1 MSKVGNL
8 RAMFENKGDSSPP
21 ERGRSPGLSSA
32 GAESPRPLSK
42 IRTNFVA
49 IEKDGRLGLQ
59 RDPSSDS
66 VLSSSRKLDG
76 EGEATGS
83 APLENPPSFADRIKS
98 SRQGLQMETIP
109 QSPPQDMPSTFQSI
123 TPARHTVTPSP
134 DKARDTED
142 EAPGKTPAV
151 ESKDTKDAPQSET
164 PKADA
169 KQAKKDQSEGVN
181 GKTVERD
188 KTKPASKDA
197 SKATGSGKLA
207 ATTKPA
213 AINTSKTTT
222 RAPAKSPSN
231 LKTPTSPVKST
242 KLPTKTPE
250 KKALQA
256 DKTATPKA
264 TPKAKTTGGATSKS
278 SAAAAPAD
286 VSASATKKAPP
297 VLQASPARNIDRGVG
312 FTKPKVKSPTR
323 PVPLP
328 AGLTTHTTASATR
341 QSLSRQSGILLS
353 AQPGQGR
360 SPSRTS
366 VSTTGGSSSGKTLR
380 RQSSTITRP
389 RPSLGP
395 PPKQPA
401 ADHPITR
408 REREIDEGFL
418 ARMMRPTQ
426 ASSSK
431 THEKVVSPPRKVPGA
446 LPATKRAVA
455 KDATAEIKKAP
466 AKPDFAAPKK
476 SIPRPTPTK
485 SASKSSDKKT
495 VVAVPAPEN
504 KAASQPEP
512 KADVKPEPK
521 KDEVETPKPEP
532 AEEKAAEQ
540 AAPEPATKESAEE
553 PVKDVSSEQ
562 EPVDQA
568 KVESEPEAEA
578 EQPVESADATPAPVA
593 SPAADASLEETASE
607 AEPVEPKT
615 PAETTEA
622 PQDNGATTLVT
633 DGAETKVVEED
644 KAVLE
649 MEKQA
654 DDVPV
659 AE

>member
-8 RAMFENKGDSSPP
+8 RAMFENKGDTSPP

-49 IEKDGRLGLQ
+49 IEKDGRIGLQ

-66 VLSSSRKLDG
+66 VLSISRKPDG
-76 EGEATGS
+76 EGEAFAS
-83 APLENPPSFADRIKS
+83 VPQENPPSFADRIKS
-98 SRQGLQMETIP
+98 TRAGLQMETIP
-109 QSPPQDMPSTFQSI
+109 QSPPQDMSSTFPSI
-123 TPARHTVTPSP
+123 APAIQPAAPSP
-134 DKARDTED
+134 DKVGDTED
-142 EAPGKTPAV
+142 KALGKAPAA
-151 ESKDTKDAPQSET
+151 ESKDTKDASRSGT
-164 PKADA
+164 PKPV
-169 KQAKKDQSEGVN
+169 KKDQSEGVN

-188 KTKPASKDA
+188 KTKSASRDA
-197 SKATGSGKLA
+197 SKGTGSSKLA
-207 ATTKPA
+207 APRPA

-222 RAPAKSPSN
+222 RAPAKSPNN
-231 LKTPTSPVKST
+231 LKTPTSPVKGT

-250 KKALQA
+250 RKTLHA
-256 DKTATPKA
+256 DKTTTPKA
-264 TPKAKTTGGATSKS
+264 TPKAKTAVSKTG
-278 SAAAAPAD
+278 AAEA
-286 VSASATKKAPP
+286 SASATKKPP
-297 VLQASPARNIDRGVG
+297 VLQASPAGSIDRGLG

-341 QSLSRQSGILLS
+341 QSLSRQSGVLLS
-353 AQPGQGR
+353 AQPAQGR

-380 RQSSTITRP
+380 RQSSTINRP

-395 PPKQPA
+395 PPKQHA
-401 ADHPITR
+401 VDHPVTR
-408 REREIDEGFL
+408 REREVDEGFL

-431 THEKVVSPPRKVPGA
+431 THEKVVSPPRKAPGA
-446 LPATKRAVA
+446 LPATKRAVG

-485 SASKSSDKKT
+485 SASKTTDKKT
-495 VVAVPAPEN
+495 TAAAPATDK

-512 KADVKPEPK
+512 KAVVTPEAEKAEAEIAKPET
-521 KDEVETPKPEP
+521 VEEKTAETAAPKPV
-532 AEEKAAEQ
+532 EEAI
-540 AAPEPATKESAEE
+540 
-553 PVKDVSSEQ
+553 KDVVSEQ
-562 EPVDQA
+562 EPVEQD
-568 KVESEPEAEA
+568 KVESELEI
-578 EQPVESADATPAPVA
+578 EQSVGSVDAAPAPVA
-593 SPAADASLEETASE
+593 SPPADVSVEETASE
-607 AEPVEPKT
+607 AEPAEPNT

-622 PQDNGATTLVT
+622 LQDSGATTLVT
-633 DGAETKVVEED
+633 DGADVKVVEED
-644 KAVLE
+644 KTVLE
-649 MEKQA
+649 VEKQS
-654 DDVPV
+654 DSIPV